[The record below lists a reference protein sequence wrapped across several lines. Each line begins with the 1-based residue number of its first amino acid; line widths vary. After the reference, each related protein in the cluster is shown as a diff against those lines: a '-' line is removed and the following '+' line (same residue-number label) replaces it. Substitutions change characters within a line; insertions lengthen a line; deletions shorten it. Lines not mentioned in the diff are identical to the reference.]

1 MPGSSRRPSDFC
13 LLTYRTQN
21 SDETVVK
28 PAAEFKGGL
37 YYMQNGRKSRSVQ
50 KSIKKKKKPKQQQ
63 VLFKHKANPH
73 EVFDFAEEKQ
83 A

>member
-1 MPGSSRRPSDFC
+1 MPGSSRRPPDFC

-50 KSIKKKKKPKQQQ
+50 KSIKKKK
-63 VLFKHKANPH
+63 NPNNSKY
-73 EVFDFAEEKQ
+73 FLNTRPTLMRF
-83 A
+83 